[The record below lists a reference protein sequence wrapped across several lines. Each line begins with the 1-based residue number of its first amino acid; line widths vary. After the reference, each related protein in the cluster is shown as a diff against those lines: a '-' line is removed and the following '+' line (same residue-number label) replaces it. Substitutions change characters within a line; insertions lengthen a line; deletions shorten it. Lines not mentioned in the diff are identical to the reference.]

1 MTIKEEL
8 ALVCK
13 TKESVVKLSSEN
25 LKKYKADFYSQPFK
39 KWQLDLLWEYI
50 WGDIS
55 LKEIKKIF
63 RIGEQQMKNYKVK
76 TKVSKNF
83 NDTKDNNKPYEVGE
97 PIVLDRARYEEL
109 LSKGFVEEGNI
120 IEEKPKVS
128 YKKEEE

>member
-25 LKKYKADFYSQPFK
+25 LKKYKTDFYSQPFK

-76 TKVSKNF
+76 TKVKNNF
-83 NDTKDNNKPYEVGE
+83 NDTKTNITYEKDDD
-97 PIVLDRARYEEL
+97 IILDRARYEEL
-109 LSKGFVEEGNI
+109 LSKGFVEEGKI
-120 IEEKPKVS
+120 LEEKPKVS